1 MLATELL
8 FLFNNP
14 PSAWSPTPPT
24 SSPAPPTLTYTLPPC
39 LPPHSPS
46 SLTPAALCLA
56 TPLAWWRWTP
66 PCCRSP
72 GSSPCSWGSPS
83 PAPSRGRGSW
93 MPTPPPRSPRRRL
106 WEWSSGSAFCRTS
119 CKSTVRHIYSPLIF
133 FCFFSTR
140 KICENWIRLLIAV
153 HARNGGGDA
162 VPNMLRDISVSVWK
176 KKSKSYLCLFA
187 TTAHTTRI
195 TAMATITKMI
205 TSQSGRRGK

>member
-1 MLATELL
+1 MLEARHPPPPHRLLLPSPTLSPLSASTLPLLSHACCSLSGDSSSVMTVNSSVLPFSWIFSLFMRVTISCSLSWAWELDADAAAP
-8 FLFNNP
+8 FPSP
-14 PSAWSPTPPT
+14 PSLGVIIRVCFLPHQLQEHSQ
-24 SSPAPPTLTYTLPPC
+24 TYLF
-39 LPPHSPS
+39 
-46 SLTPAALCLA
+46 A
-56 TPLAWWRWTP
+56 
-66 PCCRSP
+66 
-72 GSSPCSWGSPS
+72 
-83 PAPSRGRGSW
+83 
-93 MPTPPPRSPRRRL
+93 
-106 WEWSSGSAFCRTS
+106 
-119 CKSTVRHIYSPLIF
+119 IDF

-153 HARNGGGDA
+153 HARNGGGDV